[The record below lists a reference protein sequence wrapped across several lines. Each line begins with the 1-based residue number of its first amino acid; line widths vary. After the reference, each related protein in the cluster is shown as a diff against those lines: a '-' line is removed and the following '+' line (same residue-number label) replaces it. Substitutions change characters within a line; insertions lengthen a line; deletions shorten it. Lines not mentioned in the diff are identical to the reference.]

1 MKNRTIY
8 ADDCLNVLNDE
19 IEIESNSIDLIYLDP
34 PFNSKSTY
42 TLPFKAKDKSARP
55 VDVFVDTWDWDEKEQ
70 AIMDRFRSG
79 PATKN
84 IYDLI
89 TIARRMESP
98 RVKYS
103 TSAYLVNMAARLI
116 PMKRALKPTGSI
128 YLHCDTTAGHYLKLL
143 MDLIFGRGNF
153 CNEIVWRRT
162 GSHNSTRSYG
172 AIHDTILFYT
182 ASDDYRFNVQ
192 KRPYA
197 IKHVEDRYAIDDT
210 GRAKQITG
218 GNILTGQGESG
229 GDSGKPWKGFDPS
242 SKGRHWAVPTYL
254 NDQLSEEER
263 KKGVLIRL
271 DTLYKKGLIEI
282 KEGAVWPHPV
292 RYLEKEDGQPYQD
305 IWAYQPYTEGILY
318 GTDEAIDEDVMWVG
332 PTSRERYGYPTQKPL
347 ALLERIIKTSSNK
360 GDVVLDPFCGC
371 GTTIHAAERL
381 SRKWIGIDISHF
393 SAGLMRNRILSNFK
407 YLSSDDMRMAG
418 VPDTPETAR
427 QLAKADKF
435 AFEKWVC
442 GHVGAEGMFHEPG
455 QRGADG
461 GVDGVLKFVPTYM
474 GKKPKEEY
482 AIVQVKGGNVTPDAV
497 RALTETVERF
507 KANAGIIICFN
518 DQMRTVENNR
528 SKRLFRDSTGEYPV
542 IQGLSVE
549 SMLSGETLKLPP
561 ILKKAA

>member
-1 MKNRTIY
+1 MRNRTIY

-19 IEIESNSIDLIYLDP
+19 LEIEPNLIDLIYLDP

-55 VDVFVDTWDWDEKEQ
+55 VDVFVDTWDWDEKED
-70 AIMDRFRSG
+70 AIMDRFKRG
-79 PATKN
+79 PATKR

-89 TIARRMESP
+89 TLVRQTEAP

-116 PMKRALKPTGSI
+116 PMKRVLKDTGSI

-153 CNEIVWRRT
+153 RNEIIWRRT

-172 AIHDTILFYT
+172 AIHDTILFYSVSGNYT
-182 ASDDYRFNVQ
+182 FNVQ

-197 IKHVEDRYAIDDT
+197 IRHVEERYSIDDT
-210 GRAKQITG
+210 GRAKQVTG
-218 GNILTGQGESG
+218 GNILTGQGVSG
-229 GDSGKPWKGFDPS
+229 GESGKPWRGFDPS
-242 SKGRHWAVPTYL
+242 SKNRHWAVPAYL

-263 KKGVLIRL
+263 EEGVLARM
-271 DTLYKKGLIEI
+271 DTLYSMGLIEI
-282 KEGAVWPHPV
+282 KDRAAWPHPV
-292 RYLEKEDGQPYQD
+292 RYLEKDDGQPYQD
-305 IWAYQPYTEGILY
+305 IWAYQPYTDGILH
-318 GTDEAIDEDVMWVG
+318 GTDEAIDQDVMWVG
-332 PTSRERYGYPTQKPL
+332 PTSPERYGYPTQKPM

-360 GDVVLDPFCGC
+360 GDIILDPFCGC
-371 GTTIHAAERL
+371 GTAVHAAEANGRQ
-381 SRKWIGIDISHF
+381 WAGIDISHF
-393 SAGLMRNRILSNFK
+393 SAGLMRNRILANFNN
-407 YLSSDDMRMAG
+407 LSGDDIHMTG
-418 VPDTPETAR
+418 VPDSQESARELAR
-427 QLAKADKF
+427 QDKF

-442 GHVGAEGMFHEPG
+442 GHVGAEGMFHDPG
-455 QRGADG
+455 TKGADG
-461 GVDGVLKFVPTYM
+461 GVDGVLKFVPTIM

-497 RALTETVERF
+497 RALTETIERF
-507 KANAGIIICFN
+507 EAKAGIIICFN

-528 SKRLFRDSTGEYPV
+528 SKRLFRDSMGEYPV

-549 SMLSGETLKLPP
+549 AMLDGANPKLPP